1 MEAKQT
7 QNTAVVTLI
16 CFNASLRC
24 HQLHAHTE
32 TGYTHTKTDQ
42 SPAKASS
49 REWPNWVKAMAAMH
63 RREFCNS
70 GWNNIRHFF
79 CAGKPHALYSLLLFV
94 GI

>member
-32 TGYTHTKTDQ
+32 TGYTHTLRQ
-42 SPAKASS
+42 IRVLPRPPAENGQIGSKQWQRCTGGNSVTQDGITSGISS
-49 REWPNWVKAMAAMH
+49 VQGNHMLCIPSS
-63 RREFCNS
+63 C
-70 GWNNIRHFF
+70 
-79 CAGKPHALYSLLLFV
+79 L
-94 GI
+94 